1 VLLRFF
7 GDIPHITRIYP
18 AYNPPISRIYKEAGY
33 LRDTHGKGMGQP
45 RHQVL
50 LGPKPRGV
58 AVINEIFTY
67 FYRVLIC
74 LNNMIQRIQ
83 SLYLLLAAGAAVGTW
98 FLDIY
103 KVTLS
108 DDQVP
113 KYFNAQSNF
122 MVFVVYM
129 LIVALS
135 LFCIFLFK
143 NRKLQFRLIVL
154 DIFLAIAAI
163 ALQYFKVQ
171 DFVNAF
177 QQAGKSIASSTYLPG
192 AFLPVLILIFLI
204 MAARGVYKDEKLI
217 KSLDRLR

>member
-1 VLLRFF
+1 MRDIYEKYAEQDRYPVLF
-7 GDIPHITRIYP
+7 T
-18 AYNPPISRIYKEAGY
+18 
-33 LRDTHGKGMGQP
+33 
-45 RHQVL
+45 
-50 LGPKPRGV
+50 PKQRGLT
-58 AVINEIFTY
+58 AINEIFTY

-98 FLDIY
+98 FLDIF

-135 LFCIFLFK
+135 VFCIFLFK
-143 NRKLQFRLIVL
+143 NRKLQFRLTVL
-154 DIFLAIAAI
+154 DIFLALAAI

-177 QQAGKSIASSTYLPG
+177 QNAGKTIASSTYLPG

-204 MAARGVYKDEKLI
+204 MAARGIYKDEKLI

>member
-1 VLLRFF
+1 
-7 GDIPHITRIYP
+7 
-18 AYNPPISRIYKEAGY
+18 
-33 LRDTHGKGMGQP
+33 
-45 RHQVL
+45 
-50 LGPKPRGV
+50 
-58 AVINEIFTY
+58 
-67 FYRVLIC
+67 
-74 LNNMIQRIQ
+74 MIQRIQ
-83 SLYLLLAAGAAVGTW
+83 SLYLLLAAGASVGTW
-98 FLDIY
+98 FLDIF

-143 NRKLQFRLIVL
+143 NRKLQFRLTVL

-177 QQAGKSIASSTYLPG
+177 ERTGKTIASSTYLPG

-204 MAARGVYKDEKLI
+204 MAARGIYKDEKLI

>member
-1 VLLRFF
+1 MR
-7 GDIPHITRIYP
+7 DIPGINAGHQAYP
-18 AYNPPISRIYKEAGY
+18 
-33 LRDTHGKGMGQP
+33 
-45 RHQVL
+45 VL
-50 LGPKPRGV
+50 FTVKRGGL
-58 AVINEIFTY
+58 AVINKIFTY
-67 FYRVLIC
+67 FYHVLIC

-98 FLDIY
+98 FLDIF

-135 LFCIFLFK
+135 VFCIFLFK
-143 NRKLQFRLIVL
+143 NRKLQFRLTVL
-154 DIFLAIAAI
+154 DIFLALAAI

-177 QQAGKSIASSTYLPG
+177 QQAGKTIASSTYLPG

-204 MAARGVYKDEKLI
+204 MAARGIYKDEKLI